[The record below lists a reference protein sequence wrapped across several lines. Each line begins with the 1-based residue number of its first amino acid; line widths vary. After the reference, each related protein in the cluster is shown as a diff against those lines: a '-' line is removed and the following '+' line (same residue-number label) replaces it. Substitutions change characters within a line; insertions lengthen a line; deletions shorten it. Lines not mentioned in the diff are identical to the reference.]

1 MVEEGVGLASSS
13 STSSLTVVALF
24 PLVDMVKVADLPAF
38 LNELKSSKRLA
49 NSSPIFLHRI

>member
-1 MVEEGVGLASSS
+1 MVEEGVGLASFS

-24 PLVDMVKVADLPAF
+24 PLVDMVKPAC
-38 LNELKSSKRLA
+38 LKELKSSNKLA